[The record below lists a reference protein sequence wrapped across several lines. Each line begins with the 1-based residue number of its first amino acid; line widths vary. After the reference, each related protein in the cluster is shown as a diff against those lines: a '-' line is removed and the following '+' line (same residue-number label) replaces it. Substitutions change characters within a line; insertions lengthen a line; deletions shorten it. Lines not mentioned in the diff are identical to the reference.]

1 MHKKQSKPDKAT
13 VPAKAAKAKAASDGA
28 ACGKKQEKTNA
39 ASALTVGSKKSDKVH
54 EPDVVKRKSK
64 GNPAGVAPAKK
75 PKTVDAAPLVASVA
89 VEENTTPPVAGTH
102 FDACPAEFLLRWKQQ
117 KEEVLQPAPAEE

>member
-1 MHKKQSKPDKAT
+1 MHKKQSKPDKAA
-13 VPAKAAKAKAASDGA
+13 VPARSAKAKATNDGA

-39 ASALTVGSKKSDKVH
+39 APTIGSKKPDKVH

-64 GNPAGVAPAKK
+64 AKPAGVAPAKK
-75 PKTVDAAPLVASVA
+75 PKTVDAAPLVASVV